1 MGKPAAR
8 AGDSAIHDS
17 PHCHAPVHMVGG
29 KSPQPVAHPPQPIP
43 FVIGCTTV
51 RIGGKQALRVNDQT
65 APCSPPGCVP
75 GIPGKVAQG
84 SVSVR
89 IGGMP
94 AARVTDIVSF
104 PGCVTAIASPMGKV
118 MGPGAPS
125 VLIGG

>member
-1 MGKPAAR
+1 
-8 AGDSAIHDS
+8 
-17 PHCHAPVHMVGG
+17 MVGG